1 MNQNASNRERV
12 ITLCIGMFYLW
23 AALGAGH
30 SVTTGAFA
38 TAYVAVA
45 CWLIWYPT
53 QISRIPLRFRRFRL
67 PYRIPPLYIRFAGWV
82 LLLFPLWV
90 LFLGPLFISVG
101 PSRSQAP

>member
-30 SVTTGAFA
+30 SVTTGALA
-38 TAYVAVA
+38 TAYITVA
-45 CWLIWYPT
+45 CWLIWYPV

-67 PYRIPPLYIRFAGWV
+67 PYRIAPLYIRFAGWV

-90 LFLGPLFISVG
+90 VLLGPLFMSKDTVSG
-101 PSRSQAP
+101 